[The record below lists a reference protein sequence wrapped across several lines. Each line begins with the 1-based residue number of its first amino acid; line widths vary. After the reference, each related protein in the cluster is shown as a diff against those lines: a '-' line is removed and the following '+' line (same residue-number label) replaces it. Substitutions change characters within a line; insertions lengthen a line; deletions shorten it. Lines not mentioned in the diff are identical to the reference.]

1 LTLELPPAAWARRSS
16 LAIIDF
22 LADHTTTPSYCG
34 WPFMNSAIEFPDA
47 DSPQNKSAMAMKQ
60 EARCRLRQLCTPL
73 TTEPGQLADKLIL
86 LIEGGLRRHA
96 PLGGKDG
103 PDRFLPRA
111 AHALLASVRGCRGAI
126 GENAPG
132 EDR

>member
-1 LTLELPPAAWARRSS
+1 LELPPAAWARRSS

-22 LADHTTTPSYCG
+22 LADHTTTPGYCG
-34 WPFMNSAIEFPDA
+34 CPFMNSAVEFPDA

-86 LIEGGLRRHA
+86 LIEGAYAATH
-96 PLGGKDG
+96 PSGGKTA
-103 PDRFLPRA
+103 RTV
-111 AHALLASVRGCRGAI
+111 SCRV
-126 GENAPG
+126 PPTHS
-132 EDR
+132 